1 MAKIV
6 GTAADGKPIYEL
18 PEHSYDLLLKL
29 WARSQGMEIVSVKK
43 IPKEEAG
50 HRLLEEGREMK

>member
-18 PEHSYDLLLKL
+18 PDSALDLLIELY
-29 WARSQGMEIVSVKK
+29 ARSRGERVVSVKK
-43 IPKEEAG
+43 IPKEEKIA
-50 HRLLEEGREMK
+50 